1 MQSSWQSLLEQAQ
14 KSLDRW
20 DVAACRELAARA
32 RALAAS
38 WGAAEGAA
46 LADVALA
53 RAALLVCARP
63 DSHLLGPVEPRT
75 GPVEA
80 AVLRFRAELHAAR
93 RAGEAPATPRLAAD
107 VPDDAL
113 VAATILACERFA
125 DVNRLAPRIAGA
137 AGVLGRDLGGWQLL
151 LAALDAESAGSSGH
165 RLAEA
170 ALTAARAR
178 TDHALEWTALRFR
191 AALSRRRGASE
202 QAAESERQMRA
213 LLQSWALTLPET
225 DAAAALA
232 RPDRAALSET
242 PSVATDDARRLVDV
256 ALALAHERDVS
267 RLTQVALEAA
277 VETTQAERGL
287 LLLADLNAGFR
298 IAAAH
303 HADQQADRDLLG
315 LSSSIA
321 RRALASR
328 EVIASDDVRS
338 DVRLSDCASIALEV
352 TSVLCVPILA
362 HAEVQGALYLDRR
375 RRGRAFDRAAIDAA
389 RAIGSMLAAA
399 LLNARTIETLE
410 QQAKQLV
417 IAQDKLSELL
427 ASRTVERDDAK
438 RQLADVHGVVPVG
451 GAELGLVGRGPSMD
465 RLRKTIERIAF
476 SDAPV
481 LVVGET
487 GSGKELVARALHGA
501 SGRRDKPFVAIN
513 CGAMSETLLE
523 AELFGAERG
532 AYTNATS
539 SRPGLFVAAHGG
551 SLFLD
556 EVGDMPPAMQV
567 ALLRALETS
576 EIRPVGSTR
585 TRQVDV
591 RVIAATHSDL
601 HELEAAGTFRTD
613 LRYRLEVL
621 HVRVPP
627 LREHLEDLPELCEHL
642 LDAVRRQYGLP
653 ERRLSPDALEAL
665 ARRTWRGNVRELR
678 HVLANA
684 ALSAKGPA
692 ITAAELPEERSGQAP
707 TSFRPSTPAQGAAAT
722 SFAEPADLSEDGHQ
736 IRVEAM
742 RSALR
747 ATAGHRGR
755 AAKLLGISR
764 STFYRYLELYGIDP
778 REFDATNLRGAS

>member
-1 MQSSWQSLLEQAQ
+1 MQSSWQSLLEEARNG
-14 KSLDRW
+14 LDRW
-20 DVAACRELAARA
+20 DVAACREAAGRA

-46 LADVALA
+46 LADVVLA

-63 DSHLLGPVEPRT
+63 DAHLLPPVSPRT

-80 AVLRFRAELHAAR
+80 AILRFRAELWAAR
-93 RAGEAPATPRLAAD
+93 GSGEMPALPRLAAD
-107 VPDDAL
+107 VPDD
-113 VAATILACERFA
+113 VIAAIAIIACERFT
-125 DVNRLAPRIAGA
+125 DVSRLAPRIAGA
-137 AGVLGRDLGGWQLL
+137 ASVQGRDAGGWELL

-165 RLAEA
+165 PLAETVLGVA
-170 ALTAARAR
+170 HGRGDR
-178 TDHALEWTALRFR
+178 ALEWTALRFR
-191 AALSRRRGASE
+191 AALSRRRGASHE
-202 QAAESERQMRA
+202 ALDSERQMRS
-213 LLQSWALTLPET
+213 LLQSWLLSLPET

-232 RPDRAALSET
+232 RPDRAALSES
-242 PSVATDDARRLVDV
+242 PPVAGDDARRLVDV
-256 ALALAHERDVS
+256 ALALAHEHDPS
-267 RLTQVALEAA
+267 RLTQIALEAA
-277 VETTQAERGL
+277 VQTAQAERGL
-287 LLLADLNAGFR
+287 LLLADAQAGFR

-303 HADQQADRDLLG
+303 HADPQADQDLVG

-375 RRGRAFDRAAIDAA
+375 RRGRAFDRNSVDAA

-399 LLNARTIETLE
+399 LLNASTIESLE
-410 QQAKQLV
+410 LQAKQLV
-417 IAQDKLSELL
+417 IAQDQLAELL
-427 ASRTVERDDAK
+427 AARTVERDDAK
-438 RQLADVHGVVPVG
+438 RQLADARGVVAVG
-451 GAELGLVGRGPSMD
+451 GSGLGLVGRGPAMD
-465 RLRKTIERIAF
+465 RLRKTIERIAV

-487 GSGKELVARALHGA
+487 GSGKELVARAIHGA

-532 AYTNATS
+532 AYTNATT

-576 EIRPVGSTR
+576 EIRPLGSTR
-585 TRQVDV
+585 TRHVDV
-591 RVIAATHSDL
+591 RVIAATQSDL
-601 HELEAAGTFRTD
+601 YELEAAGTFRAD

-621 HVRVPP
+621 HIRVPP
-627 LREHLEDLPELCEHL
+627 LREHLEDLPELSEHL

-653 ERRLSPDALEAL
+653 GRRLSRDALDTL
-665 ARRTWRGNVRELR
+665 ARRAWRGNVRELR

-684 ALSAKGPA
+684 ALAAGGPA
-692 ITAAELPEERSGQAP
+692 ITAADLPEERSAAGAAPIRPDALPQAP
-707 TSFRPSTPAQGAAAT
+707 PPV
-722 SFAEPADLSEDGHQ
+722 SFAEPAALSEDGHQ

-778 REFDATNLRGAS
+778 REFDATNARGAS